1 MAIPEI
7 ERKFLLRQMPS
18 DLDLS
23 MGVRILQGYLCLE
36 PGREIRIRSMARQY
50 TMTIKEGQGLVRR
63 ETEIALDPK
72 QFEDLWQCT
81 LGRRI
86 DKMRYDYPWQ
96 GYTLSI
102 DLYRD
107 ALEGLN
113 VVEVEFASEAA
124 SAAFQAPSFAGDD
137 ITAIGDYFHLEQVLQ
152 RRDQAASPDADGVF
166 TAA

>member
-1 MAIPEI
+1 MANLEI
-7 ERKFLLRQMPS
+7 ERKFLLRQVPA

-36 PGREIRIRSMARQY
+36 EGREIRIRSMARQY
-50 TMTIKEGQGLVRR
+50 TMTIKEGQGLTRR
-63 ETEIALDPK
+63 ETEIELDPK

-96 GYTLSI
+96 GHTLCI

-107 ALEGLN
+107 ALDGLHI
-113 VVEVEFASEAA
+113 VEVEFASEAA
-124 SAAFQAPSFAGDD
+124 SVAFPVPDFAGEE

-152 RRDQAASPDADGVF
+152 QRDRTAVSAADRLTVSA
-166 TAA
+166 